1 MANVKKHKIYY
12 VIFYNLLKITKIVEL
27 VCEICIIVLSESNE
41 NSRVKNNFT
50 YVT

>member
-1 MANVKKHKIYY
+1 MANVKKRKIYY
-12 VIFYNLLKITKIVEL
+12 VIFYNLLKSTVLVEL

-50 YVT
+50 NVT